1 MRHLF
6 AIAIAI
12 GVLHGCGES
21 NSGVS
26 QLSEESNLRA
36 AESFIDTFY
45 SFESEELNA
54 MLASAADSIPQ
65 ISFYQGVLLYRYWNG

>member
-1 MRHLF
+1 MYSSWRGHDLLWRCVIYLRSP
-6 AIAIAI
+6 IAV
-12 GVLHGCGES
+12 GVPHGCGES

-54 MLASAADSIPQ
+54 MLASAADSIP
-65 ISFYQGVLLYRYWNG
+65 L